1 MSCIDFE
8 DARNLKIDYFRHLDA
23 KRWADL
29 RRLFH
34 DNAMFA
40 GFPFATGDADAFVQG
55 VASFLDGVDSI
66 HQGFIPR
73 MTSIDNDTIRGLW
86 SMHDYLVW
94 PRDSRDYRGAKVP
107 GLYGI
112 RGYGTYEEEY
122 RRLDGQWRISV
133 MRLVRKRIDLLTD
146 ESPSLRDQDFLAPDP
161 EWIPSVLPQQIG

>member
-1 MSCIDFE
+1 
-8 DARNLKIDYFRHLDA
+8 
-23 KRWADL
+23 
-29 RRLFH
+29 
-34 DNAMFA
+34 MFA

-73 MTSIDNDTIRGLW
+73 MTSIDSDTIRGLW

-122 RRLDGQWRISV
+122 RVPLEGEIPPSIRPKWGSAGRC
-133 MRLVRKRIDLLTD
+133 KC
-146 ESPSLRDQDFLAPDP
+146 SPSD
-161 EWIPSVLPQQIG
+161 

>member
-1 MSCIDFE
+1 
-8 DARNLKIDYFRHLDA
+8 
-23 KRWADL
+23 
-29 RRLFH
+29 
-34 DNAMFA
+34 MFA
-40 GFPFATGDADAFVQG
+40 GFPFATGDADALVQG

-107 GLYGI
+107 GLYGV

-122 RRLDGQWRISV
+122 RRLVRAVANFSHAPRPDKNRSPDGRV
-133 MRLVRKRIDLLTD
+133 AFTARPGLPGPGPGMD
-146 ESPSLRDQDFLAPDP
+146 SLGAPAPD
-161 EWIPSVLPQQIG
+161 WLN

>member
-1 MSCIDFE
+1 MTWADFE

-34 DNAMFA
+34 DDAVFA
-40 GFPFATGDADAFVQG
+40 GFPFVAEDADAFVQG
-55 VASFLDGVDSI
+55 VASFLHGVDSI
-66 HQGFIPR
+66 HLGFMPR
-73 MTSIDNDTIRGLW
+73 MTATAEDTIRAVW

-94 PRDSRDYRGAKVP
+94 PRDTRDYRGGKVP

-122 RRLDGQWRISV
+122 RRLSGRWRISV
-133 MRLVRKRIDLLTD
+133 MRLVRTRIDLLTG
-146 ESPSLRDQDFLAPDP
+146 ESAPLQNQDFLAADP
-161 EWIPSVLPQQIG
+161 LWLSSGSPA